1 MGESE
6 LEAVEQELADGRG
19 SRDRLSAYKGDEQPA
34 GANGAKR
41 APTRAGGPGRAA
53 QLLACVISP
62 VFVNAF
68 TLTFLAEWGD
78 RSQIATIGLAA
89 SSDVY
94 GVTLGSIIGHALCTA
109 VAVLGGRHLAV
120 HIDERTVGIIGGILF
135 VLFGLHSLW
144 EGPQ

>member
-1 MGESE
+1 VHTHARTHSQIFPHTPTRQGESE

-62 VFVNAF
+62 VGAGARE
-68 TLTFLAEWGD
+68 TRGSGDTWLCSRPLLCAYQAGLPSQLAPPP
-78 RSQIATIGLAA
+78 RAP
-89 SSDVY
+89 
-94 GVTLGSIIGHALCTA
+94 LGAPLWP
-109 VAVLGGRHLAV
+109 LGGATLMQPQCKAARLAC
-120 HIDERTVGIIGGILF
+120 
-135 VLFGLHSLW
+135 
-144 EGPQ
+144 